1 MFCNLLLGSYHFYAI
16 YLAFSLHDD
25 FAPMSKMENKVTNL
39 PPLSEFLCGQ
49 DEGAFGG
56 KKINNKRTLGLC
68 ILSKEKGR
76 VGSSSAKARQ
86 HNS

>member
-49 DEGAFGG
+49 DEGAFGE
-56 KKINNKRTLGLC
+56 KK
-68 ILSKEKGR
+68 
-76 VGSSSAKARQ
+76 
-86 HNS
+86 